1 MYIKSPKRT
10 GDCYAAAVTES
21 GERTRC
27 SFPGAVVCDVD
38 DVFVRFVMGS
48 VLHDSAEA
56 LRRVVAECFEACP
69 AWCCENGIETP
80 AEVVSPMNVVSEGGA
95 FLKARIPRDGH
106 AFRVGDR
113 YDVSVCVR
121 DVKIGS
127 GRMVV
132 NWRVDGYREAPV
144 SPSDDA
150 PADVATE
157 TEPDAVESHESEPDA
172 VAEVEPEVTCPGPDV
187 AGSEPSEEEEAVIPP
202 ASDETAPVPDDVF
215 ECGLRSV
222 RETLA
227 LLQSQ
232 MDEVEKAG
240 RRGVC
245 A

>member
-48 VLHDSAEA
+48 VLDDSAEA
-56 LRRVVAECFEACP
+56 LNRVVAECFESAP
-69 AWCCENGIETP
+69 AWCSENGIDAP
-80 AEVVSPMNVVSEGGA
+80 VEVASPMSFVSDGVA
-95 FLKARIPRDGH
+95 FLKARVPRDGH
-106 AFRVGDR
+106 TFRVGDR

-121 DVKIGS
+121 DVKIAGT
-127 GRMVV
+127 RMVV
-132 NWRVDGYREAPV
+132 NWRVDSYRESPV
-144 SPSDDA
+144 SCPDDV

-157 TEPDAVESHESEPDA
+157 RVPEAEA
-172 VAEVEPEVTCPGPDV
+172 VAVPGDDPEPTCPGAEV
-187 AGSEPSEEEEAVIPP
+187 AGSESLEDDDDAPP
-202 ASDETAPVPDDVF
+202 TAYDETATGSGNVF

-240 RRGVC
+240 RGGVC
-245 A
+245 T